1 MNQFFC
7 IFAASYSVF
16 VKQYLIRIGLVA
28 FLLCATF
35 LDSAD
40 GIMKIRLTPYYTL
53 NGNYMAE
60 VCSSRDGEF
69 LAVLLFQFV
78 QLSYAPVTDVLI
90 FEGSD
95 ARVVKQLF

>member
-53 NGNYMAE
+53 P
-60 VCSSRDGEF
+60 CSRA
-69 LAVLLFQFV
+69 LAVIGF
-78 QLSYAPVTDVLI
+78 
-90 FEGSD
+90 
-95 ARVVKQLF
+95 ARL

>member
-40 GIMKIRLTPYYTL
+40 GIMKIRLTPCYSMPYGHAQTII
-53 NGNYMAE
+53 G
-60 VCSSRDGEF
+60 F
-69 LAVLLFQFV
+69 
-78 QLSYAPVTDVLI
+78 
-90 FEGSD
+90 
-95 ARVVKQLF
+95 ARL

>member
-1 MNQFFC
+1 MANIKNLQMWNTIC
-7 IFAASYSVF
+7 SDA
-16 VKQYLIRIGLVA
+16 IGN
-28 FLLCATF
+28 FHPKAT
-35 LDSAD
+35 
-40 GIMKIRLTPYYTL
+40 
-53 NGNYMAE
+53 YMAE

-95 ARVVKQLF
+95 ARIVKQLF

>member
-1 MNQFFC
+1 MANIKNLQMWNTIC
-7 IFAASYSVF
+7 SDA
-16 VKQYLIRIGLVA
+16 IGN
-28 FLLCATF
+28 FHPKATV
-35 LDSAD
+35 
-40 GIMKIRLTPYYTL
+40 

-90 FEGSD
+90 F
-95 ARVVKQLF
+95 